1 MSKPF
6 RVVLLAVVVLTTA
19 SFAQGQQSMNNPPR
33 VGYLTIFSP
42 ASSDATQRLEAF
54 IKGLREIGYVE
65 GKNTAIEQR
74 SADGKEERLAPLAEE
89 LVRLKVDLI
98 VVPNDLTAR
107 AAKRAS
113 ATLPIVML
121 GSGNPIGTGVIA
133 SLARPGGTVTGV
145 TSYSVELLG
154 KRLALLK
161 ESLPKITRFAYLAE
175 TSPGTSAS
183 EEAFTESQATAK
195 HLGVTLRMIQV
206 DRRNPDFKQAFRI
219 IANERIG
226 AIIPA
231 PSPIINVHQKQIQE
245 LIAQH
250 RKPAIHGSARWVDA
264 GGLMSYGPNILHQA
278 SRGAVF
284 VDKIL
289 KGAKPAELPVEGP
302 TKFDFVINLKTAKT
316 LGVDIPQA
324 VLFRADRV
332 IK

>member
-1 MSKPF
+1 MH
-6 RVVLLAVVVLTTA
+6 RTIQLCLLATVILATAPSAQAQLTT
-19 SFAQGQQSMNNPPR
+19 NKLPR
-33 VGYLTIFSP
+33 IGYLRIFSP
-42 ASSDATQRLEAF
+42 ASTDATQRLEAF
-54 IKGLREIGYVE
+54 VQGLREIGYVD
-65 GKNTAIEQR
+65 GKNIAIEQR
-74 SADGKEERLAPLAEE
+74 TADGKEERLAPLAEE

-113 ATLPIVML
+113 STIPIVML

-133 SLARPGGTVTGV
+133 SLARPGGNVTGV

-161 ESLPKITRFAYLAE
+161 ESLPKISRFAYLAE
-175 TSPGTSAS
+175 TSPGRSAS
-183 EEAFTESQATAK
+183 EEAFAESQATAK

-206 DRRNPDFKQAFRI
+206 DRSKPDFNQAFRI

-231 PSPIINVHQKQIQE
+231 PSPVINIHQKQIQE
-245 LIAQH
+245 LIAQQ
-250 RKPAIHGSARWVDA
+250 RKPAIHATARWVDA
-264 GGLMSYGPNILHQA
+264 GGLMSYGPNSLHQA

-289 KGAKPAELPVEGP
+289 KGAKPADLPVEGP

-332 IK
+332 IR